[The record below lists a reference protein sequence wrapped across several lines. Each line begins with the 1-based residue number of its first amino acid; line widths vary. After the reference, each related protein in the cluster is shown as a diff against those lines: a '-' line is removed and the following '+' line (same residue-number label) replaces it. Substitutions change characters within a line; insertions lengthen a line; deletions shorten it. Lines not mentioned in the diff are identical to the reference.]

1 MAVFVFIGMLA
12 VVLDIS
18 WYWINSN
25 RVQKAADAAALAG
38 VVWLPGDEPKAIQT
52 AIYEAAKNGY
62 TVAANGVAVNGLTLT
77 AAKQVGNDRRLN
89 VSIRAPV
96 GTFFMRLFGL
106 NTIMAARS
114 ARAEYV
120 LPVAMGSP
128 ENYYGVFGQV
138 RNATMTTTTTQ
149 PPDVATIPASGQ
161 TGSGQTSRGSR
172 PGTAVWTT
180 TSGTLITAVL
190 TDDTMYA
197 RTSTNNAVQQWGNFG
212 LTGVIPA
219 NSGTNPTLVTS
230 IVGIVVTLDD
240 VFLSGTC
247 ANSTV
252 GAELS
257 WNGGSSWS
265 TQVRTSNLATST
277 TGGDYTLGVAGNT
290 TAWGAHSWLRSEFT
304 DANFRIRLQALK
316 GCGTAG
322 ITFNVDRIRV
332 QVYYRQTQTTTYA
345 PVTTTNPWPDTTMY
359 GPGAAC
365 ANGVVGCYS
374 AQASGGGQT
383 LNPRGFWATMNTQG
397 AWNLNGDAFQPYY
410 DNTGGVVAPACPT
423 PTLRA
428 CYDKDAYYNYAV
440 EMPPGSTGGYVYIF
454 DPVFCETAVSSGTG
468 DRHFN
473 GNTAAVRS
481 FYELYDTGSSL
492 FTQADDTLIV
502 SSGNTF
508 TGMAN
513 ADTSMGGSS
522 GSECRQKGTG
532 TTAYGDARDF
542 HNSWYL
548 LNPANPLTGG
558 ANGTTYRVHT
568 TSTDPSALTQQQG
581 DGWRAELRDL
591 RVGEHVAEGLWPGC
605 DADVHAAVGQH
616 DPEHGLHLLPGAD
629 RRDPCREDARTP
641 SLGPGRHRVAD
652 R

>member
-1 MAVFVFIGMLA
+1 
-12 VVLDIS
+12 
-18 WYWINSN
+18 
-25 RVQKAADAAALAG
+25 
-38 VVWLPGDEPKAIQT
+38 
-52 AIYEAAKNGY
+52 
-62 TVAANGVAVNGLTLT
+62 
-77 AAKQVGNDRRLN
+77 
-89 VSIRAPV
+89 
-96 GTFFMRLFGL
+96 
-106 NTIMAARS
+106 
-114 ARAEYV
+114 
-120 LPVAMGSP
+120 
-128 ENYYGVFGQV
+128 
-138 RNATMTTTTTQ
+138 
-149 PPDVATIPASGQ
+149 
-161 TGSGQTSRGSR
+161 
-172 PGTAVWTT
+172 
-180 TSGTLITAVL
+180 
-190 TDDTMYA
+190 
-197 RTSTNNAVQQWGNFG
+197 
-212 LTGVIPA
+212 
-219 NSGTNPTLVTS
+219 
-230 IVGIVVTLDD
+230 
-240 VFLSGTC
+240 
-247 ANSTV
+247 
-252 GAELS
+252 
-257 WNGGSSWS
+257 
-265 TQVRTSNLATST
+265 
-277 TGGDYTLGVAGNT
+277 
-290 TAWGAHSWLRSEFT
+290 
-304 DANFRIRLQALK
+304 
-316 GCGTAG
+316 
-322 ITFNVDRIRV
+322 
-332 QVYYRQTQTTTYA
+332 
-345 PVTTTNPWPDTTMY
+345 MY

-365 ANGVVGCYS
+365 ANGVTGCYS

-473 GNTAAVRS
+473 SNTAAVRS

-568 TSTDPSALTQQQG
+568 TSTDPSALTQQQAT
-581 DGWRAELRDL
+581 DGEQSFAIFASGSTLPK
-591 RVGEHVAEGLWPGC
+591 VYGLAAMQMFTPLSANTTPNTVSTFYLAQI
-605 DADVHAAVGQH
+605 DAIHAGKTL
-616 DPEHGLHLLPGAD
+616 ELHLWDPGDTGSLIAD
-629 RRDPCREDARTP
+629 LAVLIPSTTTGVWNSTPLSYSAKVGTSGSGPNSACNTDTGASVSSIRTSNGGSTGNFNGCWLTIDIQIP
-641 SLGPGRHRVAD
+641 TTYTAPQSGWWKLQYTMHNSVSGVGTSNDVTTWTAEIQGNPVHLVVP
-652 R
+652 